1 MSKLNRLLF
10 VLTSSV
16 LSASLI
22 PVAADDHTRDVLQ
35 SASSKGEVRRW
46 TATGPWGGDARSLV
60 VAPDNPDLFYLG
72 TSDGQIY
79 QSTDGAR
86 TWRRLKPGLGQRS
99 ISIDDIVIDPRNA
112 QTIYV
117 GTWAVA
123 HGNDDQGVFKS
134 EDGGQSWKL
143 LKDTKGKPI
152 LSLSLAHSD
161 SNFLVVGTKSG
172 AFRSTDAGQNFERI
186 TPADNSQIQ
195 NINSVA
201 IDPQNTDTI
210 YIGTHHLPWKT
221 TDGGKTWKQLT
232 HKIGI
237 IDDSDI
243 MGICVSP
250 VDPKTLHINACS
262 GIYRSSSLGEKWA
275 KLPGIPFSAR
285 RTYALLPHPTDAKV
299 IFAGTSEGFWRA
311 TDGGK
316 RWRLLTSKSYV
327 IRAIAVHPD
336 NPKRVVIATD
346 DFGVQVSENLGD
358 DFISGN
364 AGFIHRHVLALLP
377 DATEK
382 GRVLA
387 SVYHDGSGGSVFVS
401 SDGGENWQP
410 SSTGLGP
417 RDVFAFHQ
425 STEDANVIYAGTNSG
440 VFRSNDRG
448 ASWSFVGKV
457 EPKPEVKPKSK
468 KTKSTKR
475 RAALETDDGVR
486 VGGPSYKPRYIS
498 VEANYQSKAK
508 AQSKKT
514 PSRKR
519 RPAPKKPEPEIVEPT
534 GPPLFN
540 ITSQV
545 DEIASFTDAEGSRG
559 LMAATKN
566 GLYITMDETKGW
578 EKVYIEGYDPEGP
591 VFAISIHKDTPARI
605 LIGTKDGLFISDDSG
620 RNWHQV
626 GRGPEGLTVKSIAQD
641 PRDADLILL
650 GTNQFL
656 YRSTNGGRTW
666 VRRGG
671 GLQAGDFTSVVF
683 NPANPDEVMLCEY
696 SRGGVYRSTDRG
708 YSWERIDEQIVGQL
722 PTNRVWTISFDPLER
737 GRIYAGSFSSGV
749 YVLTIEREAA
759 SNNN

>member
-10 VLTSSV
+10 VLTLS
-16 LSASLI
+16 LSAIAVS
-22 PVAADDHTRDVLQ
+22 ADDHPRNVL
-35 SASSKGEVRRW
+35 SNPSSKGEVRRW
-46 TATGPWGGDARSLV
+46 EITGPWGGDARSLV
-60 VAPDNPDLFYLG
+60 VAPNNPDVFYLG

-79 QSTDGAR
+79 HSTDGAR
-86 TWRRLKPGLGQRS
+86 TWRRLKPGLDQRS
-99 ISIDDIVIDPRNA
+99 VSVDNIIIDPRNP
-112 QTIYV
+112 QTIYA

-123 HGNDDQGVFKS
+123 HGDTDQGVFKS
-134 EDGGQSWKL
+134 EDGGEKWKL

-152 LSLSLAHSD
+152 LSLALAHSD
-161 SNFLVVGTKSG
+161 SNFLIVGTKTG
-172 AFRSTDAGQNFERI
+172 AFRSTDAGQSFERI
-186 TPADNSQIQ
+186 TPEDNPHIQ

-201 IDPQNTDTI
+201 IDPQNTDII

-250 VDPKTLHINACS
+250 VDPRTLHINACS
-262 GIYRSSSLGEKWA
+262 GIYRSTSLGEKWA

-285 RTYALLPHPTDAKV
+285 RTYALLPHPTEAKI
-299 IFAGTSEGFWRA
+299 IFAGTSEGLWRA
-311 TDGGK
+311 TDGGR

-327 IRAIAVHPD
+327 IRAIAVHAD

-358 DFISGN
+358 DFIDGN

-377 DATEK
+377 DASEK

-387 SVYHDGSGGSVFVS
+387 SVYHDGSAGSVFVS

-410 SSTGLGP
+410 SSAGLGS
-417 RDVFAFHQ
+417 RDVFAFYQ
-425 STEDANVIYAGTNSG
+425 SAEDAKVIYAGTNSG

-448 ASWSFVGKV
+448 ANWSFVSKI
-457 EPKPEVKPKSK
+457 EPKPEPKPKSK
-468 KTKSTKR
+468 KSRSTRR
-475 RAALETDDGVR
+475 RAAVETNDGAR
-486 VGGPSYKPRYIS
+486 LYRPRYIS
-498 VEANYQSKAK
+498 VEASSQSR
-508 AQSKKT
+508 SKTQTKKNQK
-514 PSRKR
+514 RK
-519 RPAPKKPEPEIVEPT
+519 PAPKKKPEPAVVEPL
-534 GPPLFN
+534 GPPLFD
-540 ITSQV
+540 ITTQV
-545 DEIASFTDAEGSRG
+545 DDIVGFVDMEGRRG
-559 LMAATKN
+559 LMAATRN
-566 GLYITMDETKGW
+566 GLYFTMDEAKGW
-578 EKVYIEGYDPEGP
+578 EKVHIEGYGTEGP
-591 VFAISIHKDTPARI
+591 VFAISIHKDTPNKI
-605 LIGTKDGLFISDDSG
+605 LIGTRDGLFISEDSG
-620 RNWHQV
+620 KNWHQV
-626 GRGPEGLTVKSIAQD
+626 GRGPEGVTVKSIAQD

-683 NPANPDEVMLCEY
+683 NPGNPDEVMLSEY

-708 YSWERIDEQIVGQL
+708 YSWERIDEKISEQL
-722 PTNRVWTISFDPLER
+722 PTTRVWTISFDPLEQ
-737 GRIYAGSFSSGV
+737 GRVYAGSFSSGV
-749 YVLTIEREAA
+749 YVLTIQREATS
-759 SNNN
+759 SNQ